1 MLFRSVAEYE
11 KLFSSQL
18 GMNDRDIEFDVTN
31 DPLPFVLKGQ
41 KDHQRIYEAK

>member
-1 MLFRSVAEYE
+1 MS
-11 KLFSSQL
+11 
-18 GMNDRDIEFDVTN
+18 DRDIKLDVTN